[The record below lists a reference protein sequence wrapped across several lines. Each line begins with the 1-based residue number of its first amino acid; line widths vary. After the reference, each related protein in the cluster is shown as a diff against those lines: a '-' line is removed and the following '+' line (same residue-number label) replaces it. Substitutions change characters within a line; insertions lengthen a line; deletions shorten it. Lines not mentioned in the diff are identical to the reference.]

1 MNNMTVSFMPYLKK
15 LNHWLLLLLWIGWC
29 APALAAGEGIQIKS
43 AELKQV
49 DDVYYLYAQMNVNL
63 GPTLEEAIRKG
74 VSLYF
79 ITEFEFKRPRWYWLN
94 EELAHITRVSRL
106 SYNALLRQY
115 LVSGV
120 NIHAR
125 SADKLED
132 ALVILGEINAWS
144 VIARDQLSK
153 RETYQATLSMRMD
166 TSQLPKPLQINA
178 IATGKWEL
186 ESAPLVWMM
195 TP

>member
-1 MNNMTVSFMPYLKK
+1 MPYLKK
-15 LNHWLLLLLWIGWC
+15 LNRWSLLLLWACWC
-29 APALAAGEGIQIKS
+29 APVLAAGEGIQIKT

-94 EELAHITRVSRL
+94 EDLAHIIRVSRL

-125 SADKLED
+125 STDKLED

-178 IATGKWEL
+178 IATGKWDL
-186 ESAPLVWMM
+186 ESAPLVWKMN
-195 TP
+195 P

>member
-1 MNNMTVSFMPYLKK
+1 MMVFFMPYLRKFK
-15 LNHWLLLLLWIGWC
+15 FYWGLLLLIGLST
-29 APALAAGEGIQIKS
+29 PLFAASEGIQIKS

-49 DDVYYLYAQMNVNL
+49 EDVYYLDAQLKVTL
-63 GPTLEEAIRKG
+63 SPLLEEAIIKG

-79 ITEFEFKRPRWYWLN
+79 ITDFEFARPRWYWWN
-94 EELAHITRVSRL
+94 EDLAHITRVTRL

-125 SADKLED
+125 SVDRLDD
-132 ALVILGEINAWS
+132 ALLLLGEVDDWP
-144 VIARDQLSK
+144 VIARDRLSTH
-153 RETYQATLSMRMD
+153 EVYQATLSMRLD

-186 ESAPLVWMM
+186 ESTPLVWTM

>member
-1 MNNMTVSFMPYLKK
+1 MPYLKK
-15 LNHWLLLLLWIGWC
+15 FRIWLLLLLWMGLSG
-29 APALAAGEGIQIKS
+29 PVLAANEGIQIKS

-49 DDVYYLYAQMNVNL
+49 DDMYYLYAQMNVAL
-63 GPTLEEAIRKG
+63 GPMQEEAIKKG

-94 EELAHITRVSRL
+94 EDLAHITRVTRL

-120 NIHAR
+120 NVHAR
-125 SADKLED
+125 SVDRLED
-132 ALVILGEINAWS
+132 ALQILGEINAWP
-144 VIARDQLSK
+144 VIQRDQLNK
-153 RETYQATLSMRMD
+153 HEVYQATLSMRLD

-178 IATGKWEL
+178 IATGRWEL

-195 TP
+195 NP